1 MNKKVIILIFSVILF
16 YNLLNAQNIDK
27 FLDTSK
33 VNWKTFEETQ
43 KLFSKKQKPVY
54 VFLYN
59 NNDSSQLMLNKT
71 FGLAEVANYL
81 NVLFYPIKL
90 NIYSKDTIRFFDG
103 NYYLN
108 SGKNKGVHDLAFKLA
123 GDTLPHSPSSV
134 IFSREA
140 IGSVFN
146 GFKNR
151 DSIFPMLIY
160 YAENA
165 NKALPYPDF
174 EKYYFKT
181 YPPGRKQIMS
191 RVLVKWKPIEE
202 AFEMAK
208 KTNKK
213 IFVNLYNNYN
223 ISCTMMRLKTYN
235 NPIIAQYLNEKF
247 YPVNIDVKMKD
258 TVHLF
263 GQTFINENKA
273 HGYHQLAI
281 SFLNGQMKFPAF
293 LVFDENGKF
302 LDKKQEYMTP
312 ETFEPLIKFVGE
324 NAYKN
329 QKWTEYLKNF
339 KGSFE
344 ENKE

>member
-1 MNKKVIILIFSVILF
+1 MRKKVIIFLLTVLFFHFSG
-16 YNLLNAQNIDK
+16 NAQKFNNDK
-27 FLDTSK
+27 HTSK
-33 VNWKTFEETQ
+33 VNWKSIEEVQ
-43 KLFSKKQKPVY
+43 KLFAEKQKPVY
-54 VFLYN
+54 IFLYD
-59 NNDSSQLMLNKT
+59 NNDSSLLMLNQT
-71 FGLAEVANYL
+71 FGLEEVANYL
-81 NVLFYPIKL
+81 NILFYPVKL
-90 NIYSKDTIRFFDG
+90 NIHSKDTIRFFDG
-103 NYYLN
+103 KDYTNTGRN
-108 SGKNKGVHDLAFKLA
+108 QDIHDLAFKLA
-123 GDTLPHSPSSV
+123 GDTIPYAPSSV

-140 IGSVFN
+140 VGSVYK

-151 DSIFPMLIY
+151 DHIFPMLIY

-165 NKALPYPDF
+165 NKALPYSDY

-181 YPPGRKQIMS
+181 YPPGKKQIMS

-208 KTNKK
+208 KSHKK

-235 NPIIAQYLNEKF
+235 DPVIAKYLNEKF

-258 TVHLF
+258 TIHLF
-263 GQTFINENKA
+263 GQTFINENQA

-281 SFLNGQMKFPAF
+281 SFLNGKMVFPAF

-312 ETFEPLIKFVGE
+312 ETFEPLIHFVGD
-324 NAYKN
+324 NAYKT

-339 KGSFE
+339 KSSFE
-344 ENKE
+344 

>member
-1 MNKKVIILIFSVILF
+1 MNKKAYILLIAVLF
-16 YNLLNAQNIDK
+16 YNLSSAQNINK
-27 FLDTSK
+27 FIDTSK
-33 VNWKTFEETQ
+33 VNWKSFEEVQ
-43 KLFSKKQKPVY
+43 KLFAEKQKPVY
-54 VFLYN
+54 VFLYDK
-59 NNDSSQLMLNKT
+59 NDSSQLMLNKT
-71 FGLAEVANYL
+71 FGLEEVANYL

-90 NIYSKDTIRFFDG
+90 NIYTKDTIRFFDG
-103 NYYLN
+103 QYYSN
-108 SGKNKGVHDLAFKLA
+108 TGNNQGIHNLAFKLA
-123 GDTLPHSPSSV
+123 GDTIPYSPTSV
-134 IFSREA
+134 VFSREA
-140 IGSVFN
+140 VGSIYK
-146 GFKNR
+146 GFKSR
-151 DSIFPMLIY
+151 DSIFPILIY
-160 YAENA
+160 YAEDA
-165 NKALPYPDF
+165 NKALPYQDF

-181 YPPGRKQIMS
+181 YPPGRKQIMT

-208 KTNKK
+208 KTHKK

-235 NPIIAQYLNEKF
+235 DPIIAKYLNEKF

-263 GQTFINENKA
+263 GQTFINENQA

-281 SFLNGQMKFPAF
+281 SFLNGQMNFPAF

-312 ETFEPLIKFVGE
+312 ETFEPLIKFVGD

-329 QKWTEYLKNF
+329 QKWTDYLKNF
-339 KGSFE
+339 KSSFE
-344 ENKE
+344 KNKED